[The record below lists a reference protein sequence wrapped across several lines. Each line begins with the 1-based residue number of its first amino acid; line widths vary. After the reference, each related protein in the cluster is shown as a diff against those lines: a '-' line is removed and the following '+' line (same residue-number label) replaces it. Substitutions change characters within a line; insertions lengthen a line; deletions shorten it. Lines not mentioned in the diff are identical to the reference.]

1 MGKTA
6 TEDACCDTGLEAVQ
20 EETDSSLQRP
30 SPYLARVLEKVGT
43 RPGCWEYL
51 RVGIF
56 WKNPHTGIPEQIGEY
71 TRNYPSFYRTFH
83 PFQLRGKWYALYSK
97 DYTSTQLMALPGC
110 KDIGGEEAA
119 ACGFCPVDYYV
130 PVLNWLE
137 AVHAKGCPRHPEE
150 ADFSKPCTCICKDYK
165 YIWHFPERVHGF
177 VAGCVWGD
185 DTSWKVQYLDLSRA
199 DEGVLRREER
209 FGYIELAY
217 NLHLDEAVDLSI
229 EDDRFPPCLSIAC
242 QRHFD
247 FATGR
252 PGDEE

>member
-1 MGKTA
+1 
-6 TEDACCDTGLEAVQ
+6 
-20 EETDSSLQRP
+20 
-30 SPYLARVLEKVGT
+30 
-43 RPGCWEYL
+43 
-51 RVGIF
+51 
-56 WKNPHTGIPEQIGEY
+56 
-71 TRNYPSFYRTFH
+71 
-83 PFQLRGKWYALYSK
+83 
-97 DYTSTQLMALPGC
+97 
-110 KDIGGEEAA
+110 
-119 ACGFCPVDYYV
+119 
-130 PVLNWLE
+130 
-137 AVHAKGCPRHPEE
+137 
-150 ADFSKPCTCICKDYK
+150 
-165 YIWHFPERVHGF
+165 